1 MHKRDILVYI
11 LGTFALM
18 IAMPLVIVA
27 IGIYMP
33 YPFLPENLMV
43 YGICAL
49 LSLSGILLT
58 VFSNIELLKKG
69 KGGPAVFGS
78 IKLMEETKHLVTTGP
93 YALCRNP
100 MHTGLIL
107 LYIGVCGAV
116 NSLFSL
122 IIPLMLG
129 VGAFLF
135 AKFLDEPRLHRDF
148 GESYERW
155 AERTP
160 RFLPKIFR

>member
-49 LSLSGILLT
+49 RIFVRHFT
-58 VFSNIELLKKG
+58 
-69 KGGPAVFGS
+69 
-78 IKLMEETKHLVTTGP
+78 
-93 YALCRNP
+93 Y
-100 MHTGLIL
+100 GL
-107 LYIGVCGAV
+107 
-116 NSLFSL
+116 F
-122 IIPLMLG
+122 
-129 VGAFLF
+129 
-135 AKFLDEPRLHRDF
+135 
-148 GESYERW
+148 
-155 AERTP
+155 
-160 RFLPKIFR
+160 